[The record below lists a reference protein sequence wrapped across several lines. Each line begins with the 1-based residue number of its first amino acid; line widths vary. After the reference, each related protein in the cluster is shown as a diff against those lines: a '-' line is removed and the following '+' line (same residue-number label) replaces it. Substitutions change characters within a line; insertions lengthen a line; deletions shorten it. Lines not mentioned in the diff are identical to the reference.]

1 MKTAQE
7 AKTIAEWG
15 QMDES
20 FTRKVYDGF
29 DKEVILIT
37 DDKNNLVDWK
47 VIIKKDK
54 YGPAKSVIFTK
65 RNLSEYT
72 YGVGV

>member
-1 MKTAQE
+1 MKVAGE
-7 AKTIAEWG
+7 ANSIEEWG

-37 DDKNNLVDWK
+37 DDRNNLVDWK
-47 VIIKKDK
+47 VIVKKEK
-54 YGPAKSVIFTK
+54 YGPAKSVIWK
-65 RNLSEYT
+65 
-72 YGVGV
+72 